1 MSQLVQSITNPKIE
15 GHVRTAIDGVCPGCG
30 KHATDLYM
38 DRQQPRFRC
47 APCALKVAEREAE
60 GCCVMSLLSDAPN
73 LDDLRKLEA
82 SWLTPKTVERALT
95 RLCETQNFPQRRRP
109 KSGRQKGIHN
119 DY

>member
-1 MSQLVQSITNPKIE
+1 ML
-15 GHVRTAIDGVCPGCG
+15 HVRTAIDGVCPGCG

-82 SWLTPKTVERALT
+82 SWLTPKIIERALNPPSKYRT
-95 RLCETQNFPQRRRP
+95 SHKKGGP
-109 KSGRQKGIHN
+109 KSGRRKGTIH
-119 DY
+119 DC